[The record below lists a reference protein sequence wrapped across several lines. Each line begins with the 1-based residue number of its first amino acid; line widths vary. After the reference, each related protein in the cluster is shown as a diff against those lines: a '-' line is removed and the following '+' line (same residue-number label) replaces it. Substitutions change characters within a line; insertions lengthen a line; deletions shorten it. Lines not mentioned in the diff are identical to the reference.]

1 VPTGTLPASGKK
13 LWEKVYNDSKA
24 AGDSEEKAAKKA
36 WGAVHNAGW
45 KKDAKGN
52 WVKSSFTEFSMRI
65 DRASYDT
72 ATNKRKIKIVAS
84 DTDEDKRGDNMSL
97 ELFND
102 FIDRIKR
109 NEAPPEEYKSEY
121 WNGGE
126 PYISLSHYLDGNG
139 KTVPGI
145 INSTYVD
152 KSCLKSNGEFADTP
166 LGRKC
171 FEVICS
177 ELYGENKNRQD
188 KIRVSIAFLDYM
200 HKHKS
205 NGFVYDRLNSE
216 IPFCSECVAEAM
228 TKNWKGLIFL
238 KGLLIHEALTR
249 VPVNTRTGLEVEKS
263 MAEEILTRKDDATSI
278 VGEELADEVIKE
290 NSGQIVGKSET
301 LVIKSDEEVSENPE
315 VSANAEIAEKTEITP
330 EEIIDATEDDE
341 LDQLMEAD
349 VEKSDVIPVAIVA
362 PIPENEVYE
371 PPLPYG
377 GATSLKQVLDLQD
390 AKHSFWDIDDLWYM
404 TQNIKENIMASDEI
418 TDKGK
423 AINSLLDEF
432 KKEIKTKSG
441 ILIEDAKTKTV
452 GGKSRPASDFLVV
465 EDANKPSTWHLPVK
479 VNGKPNHNLMRSA
492 RAALTSNFRGHS
504 YAGPKKGSA
513 LAKLKRLYA
522 SEKMK
527 WESETIME
535 EGDDMTKDE
544 IISIVKSAIAEALPP
559 KVEPVE
565 VPKHVLDASFSEFKS
580 KFDAVMNSEATPEEK
595 LQQIQEPFNTFGT
608 SLVSVVKS
616 VAKPKE
622 VTPESAAQDSLVKAL
637 SQVLNP
643 LTQKLDMLLTQ
654 QNNNVPNKPMPQI
667 PQRRSIS
674 PELLA
679 KTDVVVKSETPNL
692 RKIIDA
698 SVP

>member
-1 VPTGTLPASGKK
+1 MPTGTLPASGKK

-315 VSANAEIAEKTEITP
+315 VSANAEIEETTETIS
-330 EEIIDATEDDE
+330 DDDE
-341 LDQLMEAD
+341 LDRLMEEESEV
-349 VEKSDVIPVAIVA
+349 VEEA
-362 PIPENEVYE
+362 
-371 PPLPYG
+371 
-377 GATSLKQVLDLQD
+377 
-390 AKHSFWDIDDLWYM
+390 
-404 TQNIKENIMASDEI
+404 
-418 TDKGK
+418 GK
-423 AINSLLDEF
+423 
-432 KKEIKTKSG
+432 
-441 ILIEDAKTKTV
+441 
-452 GGKSRPASDFLVV
+452 RPDSDFLVV
-465 EDANKPSTWHLPVK
+465 ADGKQHLPVK
-479 VNGKPNHNLMRSA
+479 INGTPNHRLMAAA
-492 RAALTSNFRGHS
+492 RAALTSNYRGHS
-504 YAGPKKGSA
+504 YEGPDKAKA
-513 LAKLKRLYA
+513 LSKLKKLYA